1 MVACCS
7 NKKQSIKSVDLV
19 LATPDVVIYKTTNDY
34 TNNVPVIMDA
44 ECTRIVRYPAPA
56 DVRRGDAYATPIKLD
71 NGYLLD
77 CYGINK
83 NVVFLDYTFEQYED
97 LSQVPSLDEMMQ
109 HIIDKNPL
117 VEMWNCGK
125 RTQYKTIEDINAV
138 VKSNFQNCNNLIK

>member
-77 CYGINK
+77 CMSLLDFIHHDLHNLRICPCQSRHCR
-83 NVVFLDYTFEQYED
+83 NITVFSVPLSFQHMVPNIGKGCRFALVFE
-97 LSQVPSLDEMMQ
+97 
-109 HIIDKNPL
+109 H
-117 VEMWNCGK
+117 G
-125 RTQYKTIEDINAV
+125 
-138 VKSNFQNCNNLIK
+138 